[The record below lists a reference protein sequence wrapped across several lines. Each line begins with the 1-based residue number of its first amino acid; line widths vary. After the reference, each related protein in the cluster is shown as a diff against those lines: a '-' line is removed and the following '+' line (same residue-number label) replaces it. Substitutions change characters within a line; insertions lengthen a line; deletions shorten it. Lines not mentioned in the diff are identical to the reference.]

1 MLPAARRE
9 FDDAPRSGLDAF
21 ARVAVVGLFAL
32 AVLYTLSIARD
43 IFLPIFLAVF
53 LSVVFRPV
61 VRRLKRLGIP
71 TPLSALVILVFTLGI
86 FALAVN
92 MLREPA
98 AEWLERAPHTL
109 HAIEQ
114 RLAPLKQTI
123 DQAREASEDLQRVAQ
138 GSHPP
143 AQKVVVETVPFV
155 QRIIGFTATTVVQAV
170 ATITLFL
177 FLLAQ
182 GSVAVSGSLARLLS
196 LRHVAIIERAVEDVE
211 ARVSTYLL
219 ALAIINLGVGVC
231 TALAMLALGA
241 PNPLL
246 WGVLAALLGP
256 MPYVGPMLTVMIL
269 IAMGATAYQNA
280 WMMFAPAAA
289 YLVINQIEAEFV
301 TPLVQGRALKLSP
314 VAVFLSIMLWTWMW
328 GALGA
333 LLAVPILVVATAVLE
348 HVTKPSSGT
357 LAGANLVPAAA
368 QDAEA

>member
-1 MLPAARRE
+1 MMPSIRRD
-9 FDDAPRSGLDAF
+9 FDGASHQGLDAF

-32 AVLYTLSIARD
+32 AMLYTLSIARD

-53 LSVVFRPV
+53 LSFVFRPV
-61 VRRLKRLGIP
+61 VRRLNRIGVP
-71 TPLSALVILVFTLGI
+71 TLLSALVILVFTLGV
-86 FALAVN
+86 FALAVT

-98 AEWLERAPHTL
+98 AEWLERAPQTL
-109 HAIEQ
+109 HKIEQ
-114 RLAPLKQTI
+114 RLAPLQQTI
-123 DQAREASEDLQRVAQ
+123 EQAREASEDLQRVAQ

-143 AQKVVVETVPFV
+143 AEKVVVETTPLL
-155 QRIIGFTATTVVQAV
+155 QRVIGFTATTLVQAV

-182 GSVAVSGSLARLLS
+182 GSVPLSASLARLLS

-211 ARVSTYLL
+211 ARVSTYLAAL
-219 ALAIINLGVGVC
+219 ALINLGVGVC

-246 WGVLAALLGP
+246 WGVVAALLGP
-256 MPYVGPMLTVMIL
+256 MPYVGPMLTVIIL
-269 IAMGATAYQNA
+269 LAMGATAYHNA
-280 WMMFAPAAA
+280 WMVFAPAAA

-333 LLAVPILVVATAVLE
+333 LLAVPILVVVTAVLE
-348 HVTKPSSGT
+348 HVTKPNSGV
-357 LAGANLVPAAA
+357 LV
-368 QDAEA
+368 DASDVSDAVRP